1 MPSVQISDYML
12 SYEELLKRGM
22 GNVPKNIK
30 SADRFEIPAAQVL
43 VQGSRTIINN
53 FNELAAMLRR
63 EPAHLLKFLLKELA
77 TSREVK
83 EKKIVLI
90 GNFSQ
95 DLINKKVETYVKT
108 FVICAECK
116 KPDTKIIKEE
126 RFTFMKCEACGA
138 KHPLPKV

>member
-1 MPSVQISDYML
+1 MA

-22 GNVPKNIK
+22 KKVPENIK
-30 SADRFEIPAAQVL
+30 TADRFEIPAVQAL

-53 FNELAAMLRR
+53 FNEIAAMLRR

-90 GNFSQ
+90 GIFSQ
-95 DLINKKVETYVKT
+95 DLINRKVDIYIKT

-116 KPDTKIIKEE
+116 KPDTKILKED
-126 RFTFMKCEACGA
+126 RFVFLKCEACGA
-138 KHPLPKV
+138 KHPLPKI